1 MEQTPQEVVDRLVN
15 EKGLDALDGLM
26 DLIKSSEDAEVLS
39 IVQEAL
45 VRLGSAAK
53 PRILEFLEK
62 ETLESASLPGLLILI
77 ETLGDIGARGDIPVL
92 YSYLKLFEQE
102 IDQLYVYEAIAKLG
116 GGKEL
121 LSLLELLLFEDEEK
135 DLLRDHIILI
145 LSYIRDRQALSFLV
159 RLHALND
166 SNGEQEELILLSVMS
181 LLTQNP
187 AWVGELNASS
197 EGRKITEKLSA
208 KIKGQI
214 DESVTQR
221 ENPL

>member
-62 ETLESASLPGLLILI
+62 ETLESASLPGLLILV

-116 GGKEL
+116 
-121 LSLLELLLFEDEEK
+121 EERNYSAFWNCSCLK
-135 DLLRDHIILI
+135 TRRRTSCEII
-145 LSYIRDRQALSFLV
+145 
-159 RLHALND
+159 
-166 SNGEQEELILLSVMS
+166 
-181 LLTQNP
+181 
-187 AWVGELNASS
+187 SS
-197 EGRKITEKLSA
+197 
-208 KIKGQI
+208 
-214 DESVTQR
+214 
-221 ENPL
+221 